1 MFNLV
6 AINLPDREGNYE
18 RHCQMPKCRNE
29 GRYQLYNDIEDSG
42 LPDWEG
48 KTICSRHLMEESRH
62 RPEIVMSLIDILIDT
77 MEQHALFPEEPIP
90 QGPGGPHILPFRRAK
105 CRSESKVET

>member
-6 AINLPDREGNYE
+6 AINLPDAQKKYAS
-18 RHCQMPKCRNE
+18 KCHKEKCPND
-29 GRYQLYNDIEDSG
+29 GRYQLYANIDEMG

-48 KTICSRHLMEESRH
+48 KAICSHHLVEEARH

-77 MEQHALFPEEPIP
+77 LEQHRLFAEAHPPEGGGGRQVLAFP
-90 QGPGGPHILPFRRAK
+90 QR
-105 CRSESKVET
+105 

>member
-6 AINLPDREGNYE
+6 EINLPDMHKKYA
-18 RHCQMPKCRNE
+18 QKCHKEKCPNE
-29 GRYQLYNDIEDSG
+29 GRYQIYSSIGETG

-48 KTICSRHLMEESRH
+48 HSICSKHLVEEARH

-77 MEQHALFPEEPIP
+77 LEQHRLFPETHVPEGTGSR
-90 QGPGGPHILPFRRAK
+90 QVILFRRP
-105 CRSESKVET
+105 